1 MDPSTWEEQQ
11 HSDNDEQSQVQQ
23 VKENMFSVDEIIE
36 KYVGGFGPA
45 QLFQVA
51 IVALGVAFD
60 AQSTFVTIFT
70 DAQPSWRCTNGSQL
84 TETEKCTAQ
93 SSICEMDPTLWE
105 WERGKEVSVI
115 SQWNL
120 VCANTIKAGFPSL
133 FFFMGSLIG
142 CIIVGPLADSWLGRK
157 RTLMLSTVSLSLMG
171 FLTACAPNIW
181 IYSLLRALT
190 GFGRASLGT
199 YCLVLSTEIAGRQW
213 RSFISFF
220 VFLFFTFGFLS
231 LPALAYLTRNS
242 FSWRSTYIYISIL
255 PLAYSLLLLPFVWES
270 PRWLLLRGNSKEAL
284 KCLRK
289 MAEMNGGV
297 LPENVEIEVCIA
309 ESQTE
314 SSLSL
319 LWTTKWAR
327 RTLMSTMAVGS
338 GMGLIY
344 YGMPFGVASLDF
356 NFYLSVAFNALSD
369 IPAAIFSTIIL
380 AKAGRRRAILLLTL
394 LSGMLCFLCVFF
406 SMGISDIPNSTANRK
421 NWAQIISEVG
431 AFLSGGTAYNVLLM
445 YCLELFPSSVR
456 NSAMSLLREAIYV
469 GAIVSPVVVVI
480 GHSNTALSFGLFG
493 IGILISGLFVL
504 GLPETKDRPLY
515 DTLENQ
521 DFQETLLS
529 KTELGSPLLT

>member
-1 MDPSTWEEQQ
+1 
-11 HSDNDEQSQVQQ
+11 
-23 VKENMFSVDEIIE
+23 MFSVEEIIE

-60 AQSTFVTIFT
+60 AQNTFVTIFT
-70 DAQPSWRCTNGSQL
+70 DDQPSWRCINGSQI
-84 TETEKCTAQ
+84 TETEICTTQ
-93 SSICEMDPTLWE
+93 SSICEMDTTLWE

-120 VCANTIKAGFPSL
+120 VCANTIQAGFPSL
-133 FFFMGSLIG
+133 FFFMGSLLG

-157 RTLMLSTVSLSLMG
+157 RTLMLSIVSLSLMG
-171 FLTACAPNIW
+171 FLTACSPNIW
-181 IYSLLRALT
+181 IYSLLRALS
-190 GFGRASLGT
+190 GFSRASIGT
-199 YCLVLSTEIAGRQW
+199 YCLVLSSELAGRQW
-213 RSFISFF
+213 RSLISFF
-220 VFLFFTFGFLS
+220 VFLFFTLGFLS
-231 LPALAYLTRNS
+231 LPALAYLTRNT
-242 FSWRSTYIYISIL
+242 FSWRITYIYISIL
-255 PLAYSLLLLPFVWES
+255 PLAYSLLLLPFIWES

-289 MAEMNGGV
+289 MAEMNGRV
-297 LPENVEIEVCIA
+297 VPENVAIEDCIA

-327 RTLMSTMAVGS
+327 RRLMSTMAVGS

-344 YGMPFGVASLDF
+344 YGMPFGVVSLDF
-356 NFYLSVAFNALSD
+356 NSYLSVTFNALSD

-380 AKAGRRRAILLLTL
+380 AKAERRRAILLLSL
-394 LSGMLCFLCVFF
+394 LSGMLCFLCVFY
-406 SMGISDIPNSTANRK
+406 SMGIPDIPNSK
-421 NWAQIISEVG
+421 NWAHIVSEVG
-431 AFLSGGTAYNVLLM
+431 AFLSANTACNVLLI
-445 YCLELFPSSVR
+445 YCLESFPSSVR
-456 NSAMSLLREAIYV
+456 NSALSMLREAIYV
-469 GAIVSPVVVVI
+469 GAIVSPVIVVI

-504 GLPETKDRPLY
+504 GLPETKDQPLY
-515 DTLENQ
+515 DTLEKQ
-521 DFQETLLS
+521 DCQETLLS